1 MTTVAADAK
10 RGCMACDSMTSTA
23 DSWWPSTKVHRAADA
38 LIGGAGEAASIR
50 QFVTWYADGQ
60 RLPKPK
66 IADNFCALVLN
77 GEGLFYWASN
87 LVPEPIERGF
97 HAIGSGGNAAL
108 GAMLAGAN
116 VKRAVEIAT
125 LVDASSGGEIVL
137 HKLKGS

>member
-1 MTTVAADAK
+1 MTTIAADAK
-10 RGCMACDSMTSTA
+10 RGLMACDSMTSTA
-23 DSWWPSTKVHRAADA
+23 DAWWPSTKVYRAGNA
-38 LIGGAGEAASIR
+38 LIGGAGEAAAVR
-50 QFVTWYADGQ
+50 QFVSWYADGQ

-66 IADNFCALVLN
+66 IPDTFCALVLTP
-77 GEGLFYWASN
+77 EGLSYWASN

-125 LVDASSGGEIVL
+125 MVDTGSGGEVVC
-137 HKLKGS
+137 HKLKA

>member
-1 MTTVAADAK
+1 MTTIAADARK
-10 RGCMACDSMTSTA
+10 GLMACDSMTSTA
-23 DSWWPSTKVHRAADA
+23 DAWWPSTKVHRVADA

-50 QFVTWYADGQ
+50 QFASWYADGQ

-66 IADNFCALVLN
+66 ISDNFCALVLSR
-77 GEGLFYWASN
+77 EGLFYWASN

-108 GAMLAGAN
+108 GALLAGAQ

-125 LVDASSGGEIVL
+125 EVDTSSGGEVVL
-137 HKLKGS
+137 HKLKA

>member
-1 MTTVAADAK
+1 MTTIAADAK

-23 DSWWPSTKVHRAADA
+23 DSWWPSTKVHRSGDA
-38 LIGGAGEAASIR
+38 LIGGAGEVASIR
-50 QFVTWYADGQ
+50 QFVKWYADGQ

-66 IADNFCALVLN
+66 ISDNFCALVLN

-108 GAMLAGAN
+108 GALLAGAN
-116 VKRAVEIAT
+116 VKRAVEIAC
-125 LVDASSGGEIVL
+125 LVDASSGGEIML
-137 HKLKGS
+137 HKLKGA